1 MKAVPDSYVR
11 ELGQT
16 ARETGTAIEINASA
30 NLEFSRFPE
39 SYVKEYI
46 EYLGRLKSDGLITE
60 KEFVE
65 YKGRILKRIV

>member
-1 MKAVPDSYVR
+1 MPPLQGASDMSKAF
-11 ELGQT
+11 
-16 ARETGTAIEINASA
+16 SA
-30 NLEFSRFPE
+30 
-39 SYVKEYI
+39 I